1 MAIFYN
7 CKDGDQLD
15 QICRDIY
22 GYSRGSVEAVLSH
35 ETNRELAK
43 KMPVLDAG
51 DVVYLPT
58 INAAQPVTTVSRLWD

>member
-1 MAIFYN
+1 MAMYYN

-22 GYSRGSVEAVLSH
+22 GYSRGSVEAVVSH

-43 KMPVLDAG
+43 KMPVLSSG
-51 DVVYLPT
+51 DVVYLPDLAPQNIET
-58 INAAQPVTTVSRLWD
+58 QPINLWS

>member
-22 GYSRGSVEAVLSH
+22 GYSRGSSEAVISH

-43 KMPVLDAG
+43 KMPVLNAG
-51 DVVYLPT
+51 DVVYLPDLAPQNIET
-58 INAAQPVTTVSRLWD
+58 KPINLWS

>member
-22 GYSRGSVEAVLSH
+22 GYSRGTVEAVVSH
-35 ETNRELAK
+35 ESNRELAK
-43 KMPVLDAG
+43 KMPVLSAG
-51 DVVYLPT
+51 DVVYLPDMAPQNIET
-58 INAAQPVTTVSRLWD
+58 QPINLWS